1 MCNYIVLKMT
11 KEKEDGKYMH
21 IISEVRSKDEK
32 GFHLQE
38 WLVMFTCSLGCSCD
52 TRFITHRDSW
62 CLAAFF
68 PLFIHQNVHTGVN
81 VDVHKKYYPL
91 PASLFTLKVS
101 SRVFDAPAYFFLAFS
116 IKSIHLIKIPY
127 FHWFQFIFRC
137 SDQSGILSVIFFV
150 CEWDTGSCLNSG
162 ETEKQDCPR
171 RGDNSLVCW
180 RKVYSTCHESFS
192 PGIWLIYP
200 SPTCGPRC
208 FQPLEMICS
217 ERLLSAW
224 STGANWLGVL
234 TKKGIK
240 ISHKTFFQFWFWFI
254 PLFIQFSLACRYLI
268 WDEIH
273 WHKIHHVRDCP
284 VWDVEPDVPEGFVS
298 LFSLR

>member
-68 PLFIHQNVHTGVN
+68 PLFIHQNVHTGVTCWCPQK
-81 VDVHKKYYPL
+81 VLSTTSIFIYSKSFFQSIWCS
-91 PASLFTLKVS
+91 SLF
-101 SRVFDAPAYFFLAFS
+101 FFS
-116 IKSIHLIKIPY
+116 I
-127 FHWFQFIFRC
+127 FHQIYTPHQNTIF
-137 SDQSGILSVIFFV
+137 
-150 CEWDTGSCLNSG
+150 
-162 ETEKQDCPR
+162 
-171 RGDNSLVCW
+171 SLVSVHFQMLRSVWYLISNFFCVWMRYRFLPKFRWNWKTRLPTCW

-217 ERLLSAW
+217 ERPLSAW

-240 ISHKTFFQFWFWFI
+240 ISHKTFFQFCFWFI